1 MVLLQR
7 NFTLM
12 FFQWFSILGEKDFSS
27 PGSFTFSCMN
37 PVCSVSRSPD
47 CTQCSY
53 VFRSKTR
60 MLGGNLSLLA
70 KPASSFRVT
79 MYFTNLSVI
88 IFELDSYEKK
98 KIALAVKPIPSC
110 KYLFLLLMK
119 KNRGGRKYMFS
130 ASAEFTLKVSY
141 LSSAV
146 VFKCTCPF
154 YNGYPGDFSL
164 SRTFTFWSRFKRD
177 DTTKKLL

>member
-1 MVLLQR
+1 M
-7 NFTLM
+7 
-12 FFQWFSILGEKDFSS
+12 
-27 PGSFTFSCMN
+27 
-37 PVCSVSRSPD
+37 
-47 CTQCSY
+47 
-53 VFRSKTR
+53 
-60 MLGGNLSLLA
+60 SLLA

-98 KIALAVKPIPSC
+98 IALAVKPIPSF

-146 VFKCTCPF
+146 VFKCRCPF

-164 SRTFTFWSRFKRD
+164 SRTFTF
-177 DTTKKLL
+177 